1 MDKQMIDR
9 FLDVYRTEYL
19 DDIMKLIRIRSVSV
33 PSSGGKYPF
42 GDGCAQV
49 LDTALSLGKE
59 MGFATENHDYY
70 CGSILMPGTAVG
82 EIGMF
87 AHLDIV
93 PEGEGWLQPPYIP
106 YIKDGWLY
114 GRGSSDNKG
123 PAVTALYA
131 MRCLQKSGIRLRHT
145 VRLFLGCSEE
155 NGMSDIDY
163 YLKRVPAPE
172 YSFVPDASFSVCY
185 SEKGI
190 LELEFTSPLPAG
202 VADFTA
208 GEASN
213 MVAGNA
219 YALVDTIQGE
229 LPEVNKESCPGVVV
243 REQDGMLRVEAA
255 GKSAHAAFPE
265 GSINASVMLADYLCG
280 HPFLTDKAKRTLAF
294 LSECFENYYGEALG
308 IAYDGG
314 PLGKLT
320 IVAGMT
326 RTEDGKIRQNVNIRY
341 PAGVN
346 AEKMMERLNTAAASY
361 GWSMRTVRHEEP
373 AYVSPDSP
381 FVKTLDHICKQ
392 RLGEAFGPY
401 TMGGGTYARKLPN
414 AVAFGPSIK
423 GQKKPGPD
431 GHGGGHQPDECVRI
445 QGLEDALHIYV
456 QSLLALDEIF

>member
-1 MDKQMIDR
+1 MDEQIIDR
-9 FLDVYRTEYL
+9 FLDKYWTEYL
-19 DDIMKLIRIRSVSV
+19 DDVMSLVRLRSVST
-33 PSSGGKYPF
+33 PDSSGKYPF
-42 GDGCAQV
+42 GSGCAEV
-49 LDTALSLGKE
+49 LDAALAMGSQ
-59 MGFATENHDYY
+59 MGFAAENHAYY
-70 CGSILMPGTAVG
+70 CGSILMPGMTKS

-87 AHLDIV
+87 AHLDVV
-93 PEGEGWLQPPYIP
+93 PEGDGWLKPPYSP

-131 MRCLQKSGIRLRHT
+131 MRCLQENGVRLRHT

-155 NGMSDIDY
+155 NGMSDIEY
-163 YLKRVPAPE
+163 YLKHFPAPE

-190 LELEFTSPLPAG
+190 LEAEFTAPLPDGLAE
-202 VADFTA
+202 FSA

-213 MVAGNA
+213 MVAGRA
-219 YALVDTIQGE
+219 YARVNLAQGGFE
-229 LPEVNKESCPGVVV
+229 ADGDQRPGITV
-243 REQDGMLRVEAA
+243 REQDGVLFAEAE
-255 GKSAHAAFPE
+255 GRSAHAAFPE
-265 GSINASVMLADYLCG
+265 GSVNAAVMLADYLCR
-280 HPFLTDKAKRTLAF
+280 HSFLTEEGKHTLAF

-308 IAYDGG
+308 IAHDGG

-320 IVAGMT
+320 IAAGMT
-326 RTEDGKIRQNVNIRY
+326 RTEDGVIRQNVNIRY
-341 PAGVN
+341 PAGTD
-346 AEKMMERLNTAAASY
+346 AEAMMEKLAAAASSY
-361 GWSMRTVRHEEP
+361 GWTMHAVRHEPP
-373 AYVSPDSP
+373 AYVSPESP
-381 FVKTLDHICKQ
+381 FVRALDHACKQ

-414 AVAFGPSIK
+414 AAAFGPNIK

-456 QSLLALDEIF
+456 QSLLALDQIV